1 MNWWPVLKRVPKVA
15 SELSAAVF
23 IDRDGTIVEDAD
35 YCSHPKQVKVLPG
48 VPGAL
53 RHLKSKGFKLIVI
66 TNQSGIG
73 GGFFTV
79 DQYRSVESEVS
90 RQLGHGLIDATYFCP
105 DVPGQHSSH
114 RKPSPGMILQA
125 KRDYQIDLTRSFF
138 IGDKE
143 IDVECGRNAGV
154 RKIRVE
160 TGFDR
165 DTTSSTADWVVKDLP
180 AAAQIIL
187 DQQ

>member
-1 MNWWPVLKRVPKVA
+1 VA
-15 SELSAAVF
+15 DELFAAVF
-23 IDRDGTIVEDAD
+23 IDRDGTIIEDAD
-35 YCSHPKQVKVLPG
+35 YCFHPRQVKVFPG
-48 VPGAL
+48 VPEAL
-53 RHLKSKGFKLIVI
+53 RRLKSKGFKLIVI

-73 GGFFTV
+73 RRFFTV
-79 DQYRSVESEVS
+79 DEYRSVESEVS

-125 KRDYQIDLTRSFF
+125 KREHEIDLTRSFF

-154 RKIRVE
+154 RTIRVQ

-165 DTTSSTADWVVKDLP
+165 DISSSAADWTAKDLP
-180 AAAQIIL
+180 AAAHIIL
-187 DQQ
+187 G

>member
-1 MNWWPVLKRVPKVA
+1 VGN
-15 SELSAAVF
+15 ELSAAVF
-23 IDRDGTIVEDAD
+23 IDRDGTIIEDAD
-35 YCSHPKQVKVLPG
+35 YCSHPKQVKVFPG
-48 VPGAL
+48 VPEAL
-53 RHLKSKGFKLIVI
+53 RRLKSEGFKLIVI

-73 GGFFTV
+73 RGFFTV
-79 DQYRSVESEVS
+79 DQYRCVESEVS

-114 RKPSPGMILQA
+114 RKPAPGMILQA
-125 KRDYQIDLTRSFF
+125 KQEHQIDLVRSFL

-154 RKIRVE
+154 RTIRVQ

-165 DTTSSTADWVVKDLP
+165 DITGSSADWTAKDLP
-180 AAAQIIL
+180 AAAQLIL
-187 DQQ
+187 DQQS